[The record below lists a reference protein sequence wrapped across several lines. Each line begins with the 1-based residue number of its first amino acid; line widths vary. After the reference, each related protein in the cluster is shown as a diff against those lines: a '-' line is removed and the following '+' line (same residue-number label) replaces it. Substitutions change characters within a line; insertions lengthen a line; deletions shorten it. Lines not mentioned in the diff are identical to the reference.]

1 MYNILLLP
9 IISGIIAQSAKFF
22 FKANGEK
29 FSFKNIISYAGMPS
43 GHSAMVVSL
52 ATIIL
57 LEFGLSSPVFALSF
71 VLAFVVIRDA
81 IGIRRYLGQHGQTLN
96 ILVKDLGE
104 DQLLDKSYPH
114 LLEKIGH
121 TPMQVLVGGLIGFF
135 ISILGYIF
143 F

>member
-22 FKANGEK
+22 FKANGQK
-29 FSFKNIISYAGMPS
+29 FGFKNILSYAGMPS

-71 VLAFVVIRDA
+71 IFAVVVIRDA
-81 IGIRRYLGQHGQTLN
+81 TGIRRYLGQHGQTLN

-104 DQLLDKSYPH
+104 DQMLDKSYPL
-114 LLEKIGH
+114 LLERIGH
-121 TPMQVLVGGLIGFF
+121 TPAQVIVGGLIGF
-135 ISILGYIF
+135 IVSILGYIF
-143 F
+143 W